1 MTITGKDTTPTQ
13 WIMWAAGVLL
23 TVVVVTIPSGLNTR
37 IDSVLAAQ
45 ADMKKQ
51 HSDLLKIA
59 VVQCYNSAENQWDLV
74 VRRKQQQRC
83 LNLTIEE
90 AR

>member
-1 MTITGKDTTPTQ
+1 MNIPGKDTTPTQ

-37 IDSVLAAQ
+37 LDSVLAAQ
-45 ADMKKQ
+45 AEMKRQ
-51 HSDLLKIA
+51 HSDLIKIA
-59 VVQCYNSAENQWDLV
+59 IVQCYNAAESNWDLV
-74 VRRKQQQRC
+74 VRRTQQQRC
-83 LNLTIEE
+83 LNLEIEE

>member
-1 MTITGKDTTPTQ
+1 MNIPGKDTTPTQ

-37 IDSVLAAQ
+37 LDSVLAAQ
-45 ADMKKQ
+45 AEMKRQ
-51 HSDLLKIA
+51 HSDLIKIA
-59 VVQCYNSAENQWDLV
+59 IVQCYNAAESNWDLV
-74 VRRKQQQRC
+74 VRRTQQRRC
-83 LNLTIEE
+83 LNLEIEE

>member
-1 MTITGKDTTPTQ
+1 
-13 WIMWAAGVLL
+13 
-23 TVVVVTIPSGLNTR
+23 
-37 IDSVLAAQ
+37 
-45 ADMKKQ
+45 MKKQ

>member
-1 MTITGKDTTPTQ
+1 MTIPGKGTTPTQ

-23 TVVVVTIPSGLNTR
+23 MVVVVTIPSGLNTR
-37 IDSVLAAQ
+37 IDNVMAAQ
-45 ADMKKQ
+45 GEMKKQ

-59 VVQCYNSAENQWDLV
+59 VVQCYNAAEGQWDLV

-83 LNLTIEE
+83 LSLTIEE

>member
-1 MTITGKDTTPTQ
+1 MTIPGKDTTPTQ

-23 TVVVVTIPSGLNTR
+23 MVVVVTIPSGLNTR
-37 IDSVLAAQ
+37 IDNVMAAQ
-45 ADMKKQ
+45 GEMKKQ

-59 VVQCYNSAENQWDLV
+59 VVQCYNAAEVQWDLV

-83 LNLTIEE
+83 LSLTIEE